1 MEYSYEEEEGSDV
14 ETDLR
19 PVARRT
25 AKHIAAGEE
34 RPRINS
40 SQQTTPTDGYQ
51 EISQHFVAIREQ
63 SARHAVQMDK
73 QLFCESCH
81 DIVCWLVHNGSFT
94 MQEHKAARQFTDSQ
108 MPRWPHQLDLC
119 LDGFESSEWYTNY
132 LINLHHPMHS

>member
-40 SQQTTPTDGYQ
+40 SQQTTPTDGKYHVKP
-51 EISQHFVAIREQ
+51 E
-63 SARHAVQMDK
+63 
-73 QLFCESCH
+73 L
-81 DIVCWLVHNGSFT
+81 
-94 MQEHKAARQFTDSQ
+94 
-108 MPRWPHQLDLC
+108 
-119 LDGFESSEWYTNY
+119 
-132 LINLHHPMHS
+132 